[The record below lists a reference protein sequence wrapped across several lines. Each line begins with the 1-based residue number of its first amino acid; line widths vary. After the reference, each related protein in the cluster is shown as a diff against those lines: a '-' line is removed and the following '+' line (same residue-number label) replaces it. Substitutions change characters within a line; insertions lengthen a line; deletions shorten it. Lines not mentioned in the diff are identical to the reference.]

1 MSGCGAVCCLL
12 VLRDPGCVLCAGWIG
27 IGSCIGWKEG
37 KRSGNDRIQC
47 YRIIVSTIVW
57 RVSCECDESL
67 TQCQWRS
74 ESSIGI
80 AKYVY
85 DLDHTHVRLSQALH
99 IKPRTRAVRSPQS
112 GLVSHIDIRTRAH
125 SRLGDRRPPQP
136 SCTPMVSSPM
146 VRSVVIGPTCAHTT
160 PSLSAS
166 GNSTSSSPCPSRARP
181 ARAAQAAAWSAALR
195 APPQTPRTPPPSS
208 NAPP

>member
-1 MSGCGAVCCLL
+1 MVSMDEVRDVGVRCGVLPAGAAGSGMCLVCGMDRHRVMHRVEGRETL
-12 VLRDPGCVLCAGWIG
+12 
-27 IGSCIGWKEG
+27 G
-37 KRSGNDRIQC
+37 KRSH
-47 YRIIVSTIVW
+47 YRISFIVW
-57 RVSCECDESL
+57 RVTS
-67 TQCQWRS
+67 RS
-74 ESSIGI
+74 RNANRRCGI

-85 DLDHTHVRLSQALH
+85 DHTHVRLQALH

-181 ARAAQAAAWSAALR
+181 ARAAQAAAWSAAPR